1 MARERFSIAT
11 FNARNLVNAGT
22 NYYQKPDGSWNRY
35 SQAAF
40 SRKVDWIA
48 EQLLRMNADHICL
61 QEIFHLEALQ
71 AVATRHAELVAERG
85 LNQEPYIEIIH
96 FPNDLSKIDD
106 PSPGLGYLG
115 RKAIKSQRAVQDIS
129 ADPITLGSDFGLSYT
144 LTSTGRPISIV
155 EVDLGAGVSG
165 FILNSHL
172 KSKRPML
179 PRDSAAN
186 DASNF
191 LFLDRAKG
199 AIGSLVLRA
208 GEALA
213 LRREA
218 LALARNS
225 AVPVFVVGDLNDEGG
240 AVTTE
245 VIAGEAPWR
254 HESDFDVK
262 KGFWDVE
269 LYSAAR
275 AHLRRS
281 EHSDFTTHIYNGHY
295 GTIDHIFLSQ
305 EFYYRNGRRIGELDY
320 VRAFND
326 HLIDRDTLG
335 APSENDASDHGQ
347 LVAYF
352 SFETPTAPENQTKP

>member
-11 FNARNLVNAGT
+11 FNVKNLVNPET

-35 SQAAF
+35 SKAAF
-40 SRKVDWIA
+40 ARKVDWLA

-85 LNQEPYIEIIH
+85 LSQDPYSAVIH
-96 FPNDLSKIDD
+96 FENDRSKPED

-115 RKAIKSQRAVQDIS
+115 RSAVVSQRSVQNIS
-129 ADPITLGSDFGLSYT
+129 DNPITLGDDFGLDYA
-144 LTSTGRPISIV
+144 LKATGRPIAIV

-165 FILNSHL
+165 FIVNSHL

-179 PRDSAAN
+179 PADSPAT

-191 LFLDRAKG
+191 MFLDRAKG
-199 AIGSLVLRA
+199 SIGSLVLRA

-213 LRREA
+213 LRREI
-218 LALARNS
+218 LDLTRGNNT
-225 AVPVFVVGDLNDEGG
+225 PVFVVGDLNDEGG
-240 AVTTE
+240 AVTSE
-245 VIAGEAPWR
+245 VVAGEAPWR
-254 HESDFDVK
+254 FEPDFEVK

-281 EHSDFTTHIYNGHY
+281 EHSDFTTHIFNGHY
-295 GTIDHIFLSQ
+295 GTIDHIFMSQ
-305 EFYYRNGRRIGELDY
+305 EFYYRNRGRVGDLDY

-326 HLIDRDTLG
+326 HLVDRDAPG
-335 APSENDASDHGQ
+335 APREKDASDHGQ
-347 LVAYF
+347 LVAHF
-352 SFETPTAPENQTKP
+352 SFEVPETTDD